1 MEQRYKPR
9 HRAAYCKRN
18 LRRRGRAAPATDT
31 RAYAPAAL
39 RVQIPVGAP
48 NKYPMT
54 NVITPYYLHRK
65 EYCRVPDC
73 GNSAG
78 PRLSAEARAYAP
90 AALRVQI
97 PVGAPNKYPRPKFWV
112 GGICGAPHAT

>member
-48 NKYPMT
+48 NKYP
-54 NVITPYYLHRK
+54 
-65 EYCRVPDC
+65 
-73 GNSAG
+73 
-78 PRLSAEARAYAP
+78 
-90 AALRVQI
+90 
-97 PVGAPNKYPRPKFWV
+97 RPKFWV